1 MVRKCFDR
9 LIRHIQ
15 AIFIFEFLVCLYG
28 LYKKWNIFM
37 LNNGIG
43 F

>member
-15 AIFIFEFLVCLYG
+15 AIFILNFLFAYMGYIEMEYFHV
-28 LYKKWNIFM
+28 KQWNKF
-37 LNNGIG
+37 
-43 F
+43 